1 MLFVEFLGF
10 FLINKSSPFLSSLLA
25 TDVKENLLF
34 HELPFALVIGEV
46 SQMEQVAVLE
56 PTLGNGGR
64 GVEDEEQDECLAGMP
79 SFQRIQRTLDFLS
92 PCSQP

>member
-1 MLFVEFLGF
+1 M
-10 FLINKSSPFLSSLLA
+10 SSLLA
-25 TDVKENLLF
+25 TDVRENLLF

-79 SFQRIQRTLDFLS
+79 SFQRIQRTGFPITLLS
-92 PCSQP
+92 ALTFSNLCHLV